1 MALHDIQWKKQLE
14 ALLTDTDSLVLVD
27 FWAEWCGP
35 CKMLSP
41 VLETI
46 AQDNPDIEI
55 AKVNVDHPDNNDLAQ
70 DYSVRSIP
78 QVTLMKNGEKVD
90 QFVWALP
97 PNQINEYIEKHK

>member
-14 ALLTDTDSLVLVD
+14 ALLADTESLVLVD

-46 AQDNPDIEI
+46 AQDNPDIDI

-78 QVTLMKNGEKVD
+78 QVTFMKNWEKVD